1 MFGAN
6 VNIKKGKILIYR
18 VFDIAHEVSLSKA
31 EKILSLES
39 KGQRLKLS
47 KDPLQTIIIKEA
59 PLTLQ
64 MGEEAFNVDSKPFKG
79 AVSVKLWNYGA
90 LSVCLTVE
98 VPENT
103 PWKDLVSWGCAI
115 DDSLEILKISENIKN
130 LIQTKIESA
139 ISKKNTNVQVVE
151 DFTTFLIE
159 AIEDKDEQG
168 QMVDIKDP
176 QEVLKKV
183 AVPELLLGEKEF
195 TLAETTRKNIL
206 KDFIQY
212 TKQDLA
218 IVDWNSALIID
229 FSKQNLYQEYVDIL
243 EFSLTHLLELRMY
256 DQLLD
261 EKLSSL
267 YDAIENKDKG
277 FARSLMSNW
286 FSQISKDAA
295 KSYLEFSEFFENI
308 DNSIKTVGNSYL
320 ASFFRETAKKY
331 RFDDWKKNVEEK
343 MSTLARISE
352 LLQGEVNSS
361 KSHLMEIIIILLI
374 AVEVV
379 PLVFSWIKPYIMVAL
394 SWAM

>member
-139 ISKKNTNVQVVE
+139 ISKKNTSVQVVE

-261 EKLSSL
+261 
-267 YDAIENKDKG
+267 
-277 FARSLMSNW
+277 R
-286 FSQISKDAA
+286 
-295 KSYLEFSEFFENI
+295 KS
-308 DNSIKTVGNSYL
+308 
-320 ASFFRETAKKY
+320 
-331 RFDDWKKNVEEK
+331 
-343 MSTLARISE
+343 
-352 LLQGEVNSS
+352 
-361 KSHLMEIIIILLI
+361 
-374 AVEVV
+374 VV
-379 PLVFSWIKPYIMVAL
+379 
-394 SWAM
+394 